1 MTNRQLKKNHSDS
14 PERLVTP
21 QIHRDR
27 YRVFTEE
34 VADGFYETDLKGN
47 FKYFNNALCRLFGYE
62 RSEIADRNFRD
73 FMDHKN
79 ADSAFKRFNQIYRT
93 GRGITDIVWEIVRK
107 DGQTRIIELSAKL
120 ILDDNNEKVGF
131 RGIARDITDKYNA
144 QLKILESEKQIQSQY
159 RASRRAELRYRSFL
173 KFLPDPVFVFN
184 LDGTVVYLNPAF
196 EDTFGWTLAEL
207 KGKRIPFVPDSEKKH
222 TREGVERLLKEKI
235 LQGFETKRLTKDGRL
250 LDIVIDGAI
259 FYDRDNQPAGQVVTL
274 RDVTREKRN
283 VRINQ
288 TLFRIGKALPHYH
301 RIDGL
306 LAFITREVQNL
317 LEVESASV
325 ILLDDEKNE
334 FYFFAVTHDD
344 SETGKRF
351 KEIRFPANS
360 GIAGEVYR
368 TGKPIIVPDVYE
380 SPFFNQHVDEKVGF
394 QTRNMLDVPIHI
406 QDRMIGVLCAVNKK
420 NGMFEV
426 GDVELLSA
434 VASTVALPIE
444 NARINEAL
452 QRSYDEVKT
461 LNRAKDQVIHHLSH
475 ELKTPVSVLSASLG
489 LLVRKLESRQDP
501 AIDRLLER
509 SHRNLQRLLDMQYEI
524 EDILRERD
532 FSTHRMLSV
541 LLETCADELEVL
553 ASEAA
558 PDDDRIV
565 ERIRARID
573 QLFGPNVAI
582 PEEID
587 LSEFISE
594 TLRTLH
600 PDFDHRQLYIDT
612 YIEKT
617 GTIWIPP
624 DILKKITVGLIRNA
638 IENTP
643 DGSRIELIV
652 RTGKTGPEFE
662 VKDYGIGI
670 TAESQRLIF
679 ENYFSTTDTMQYSTG
694 RPYDFGAGGRGFDLL
709 RMKIFSERYNFN
721 ISLKSER
728 CCFIPTDRD
737 RCPGDVSLCAHCNET
752 QDCLQSGG
760 TTVTVQ
766 FPPAE
771 EAMI

>member
-14 PERLVTP
+14 SKRLATP

-73 FMDHKN
+73 FMDYQN
-79 ADSAFKRFNQIYRT
+79 AESAFKRFNQIYRT
-93 GRGITDIVWEIVRK
+93 GQGITDIVWEIVRK
-107 DGQTRIIELSAKL
+107 DEQTRIIELSAKL

-144 QLKILESEKQIQSQY
+144 QLKILESE
-159 RASRRAELRYRSFL
+159 
-173 KFLPDPVFVFN
+173 
-184 LDGTVVYLNPAF
+184 
-196 EDTFGWTLAEL
+196 
-207 KGKRIPFVPDSEKKH
+207 
-222 TREGVERLLKEKI
+222 
-235 LQGFETKRLTKDGRL
+235 
-250 LDIVIDGAI
+250 
-259 FYDRDNQPAGQVVTL
+259 
-274 RDVTREKRN
+274 
-283 VRINQ
+283 RINQ

-325 ILLDDEKNE
+325 ILLDNDKHE

-344 SETGKRF
+344 TKTGKRF
-351 KEIRFPANS
+351 KEVRFPANS

-394 QTRNMLDVPIHI
+394 QTRSMLDVPIHI

-420 NGMFEV
+420 NGLFES

-444 NARINEAL
+444 NARINQAL
-452 QRSYDEVKT
+452 QNSYDEVKT

-489 LLVRKLESRQDP
+489 LLARKLEDRQDP

-509 SHRNLQRLLDMQYEI
+509 SDRNLQRLLDMQYEI

-532 FSTHRMLSV
+532 ISTHRMLSF
-541 LLETCADELEVL
+541 LLESCADEIEVL

-558 PDDDRIV
+558 ADDDRIV

-573 QLFGPNVAI
+573 QIFGPRVAI

-587 LSEFISE
+587 LSEFVSE
-594 TLRTLH
+594 TLKTLH
-600 PDFDHRQLYIDT
+600 PHFDHRQLYIDT
-612 YIEKT
+612 YIEQT
-617 GTIWIPP
+617 ETIWIPP
-624 DILKKITVGLIRNA
+624 EILKTITIGLIRNA

-662 VKDYGIGI
+662 VRDYGIGI

-709 RMKIFSERYNFN
+709 RMKIFSERHGFT
-721 ISLKSER
+721 IGLISER
-728 CCFIPTDRD
+728 CRFIPTDRD
-737 RCPGDVSLCAHCNET
+737 RCPGDVSRCALCDET